1 MTPDASPGVASRK
14 TTSRR
19 SLLLAMGLAALLL
32 FLALRGADWDKM
44 LTTLRRGEPLALLAA
59 AVLLAM
65 AYFLRSL
72 RWRVLLTAEKPISV
86 ATVFWAMVIGYLG
99 NSFLPARLGELM
111 RSTMIGRKTGVSTSF
126 ALATALTERILDAI
140 SLVLFSLIAIPF
152 LDTDIPDWLKTAAT
166 VMAVLGVVGLTGFLV
181 AHRFEKIIHAIIGRL
196 PIPLRFQERLSQLV
210 GEFLLGTRAFQ
221 HPQRALI
228 FAIMTPIIWSVDTVM
243 SITVA
248 GAFGL
253 TLHPAEALLLLAALG
268 LASAAPSTPGYV
280 GIFQFVAVTVL
291 VPFGFTRDE
300 ALVYIISF
308 QAITYFIVLT
318 WGLTGL
324 WWLNRGKN
332 IKSIPPENYSGFQVE

>member
-1 MTPDASPGVASRK
+1 MTLETTPDITPRRPA
-14 TTSRR
+14 SRR
-19 SLLLAMGLAALLL
+19 SLLLALGLAALLL

-44 LTTLRRGEPLALLAA
+44 WATVRRGEPLPLLVAA
-59 AVLLAM
+59 FMLVGT
-65 AYFLRSL
+65 YFLRSL

-126 ALATALTERILDAI
+126 ALATALTERILDAL

-152 LDTDIPDWLKTAAT
+152 LDADIPDWLNTAAA
-166 VMAVLGVVGLTGFLV
+166 VMAVLGVVGLTGFVV
-181 AHRFEKIIHAIIGRL
+181 AHRFEKVIHAVIKRL
-196 PIPLRFQERLSQLV
+196 PIPHRFQDKLIHLV
-210 GEFLLGTRAFQ
+210 GEFLLGTRAFH
-221 HPQRALI
+221 HPQRALT
-228 FAIMTPIIWSVDTVM
+228 FAIMTPIIWSLDVVM

-248 GAFGL
+248 GAFDL
-253 TLHPAEALLLLAALG
+253 TLYPAEAVLLLAALG

-291 VPFGFTRDE
+291 VPFGFSRDE

-308 QAITYFIVLT
+308 QAITYVIVLT

-324 WWLNRGKN
+324 WWLNRATPN
-332 IKSIPPENYSGFQVE
+332 PTAIQNLN